1 LRLFCC
7 LLAAISLRGTCSAQP
22 ANYYKTVNRVTWVVE
37 NIDKVRRAW
46 EAFELSNIEEYPN
59 IQFVGEFRGRPVTIY
74 AWQITG
80 QLGDLTIDMIQPA
93 EGQANAYTSFLAK
106 HGDGIFSI
114 VHEVPDQPALDQEIL
129 RMKEKGVGILQ
140 QASARRGQ
148 VSTYFDTEPEGKFAL
163 GLVLR
168 PRGKRTM
175 TPGPVSHF
183 GFVVRDAVAVSTY
196 WARLGFPGFPMQQA
210 LPRADSRYKGDL
222 LSLAFEVGFQRHS
235 QFRYEWICP
244 PPSPPNIYAD
254 FLNKHHS
261 EGIQHIGIEVADL
274 PKRVEAFKKLGYQVH
289 QSGAWGEVGK
299 PGSGEYAYM
308 DTDSAGG
315 TSVELVHRY

>member
-7 LLAAISLRGTCSAQP
+7 LLVAFALRGTCSAQP
-22 ANYYKTVNRVTWVVE
+22 ASYYKTVNRVTWVVE
-37 NIDKVRRAW
+37 NIDKVRAAW
-46 EAFELSNIEEYPN
+46 EALGLSNIEEYPN
-59 IQFVGEFRGRPVTIY
+59 IQFAGEFRGRPVTIY

-106 HGDGIFSI
+106 HGDGMFSI
-114 VHEVPDQPALDQEIL
+114 VHVVPDQPALDKEIL

-140 QASARRGQ
+140 QESHGRGQ
-148 VSTYFDTEPEGKFAL
+148 VSIYFDTEPEGKFAM

-168 PRGKRTM
+168 PPGKRTM

-183 GFVVRDAVAVSTY
+183 GFVVRDAVAVSAY
-196 WARLGFPGFPMQQA
+196 WARLGFPGIPMQQA
-210 LPRADSRYKGDL
+210 LPRADSRYKGDP
-222 LSLAFEVGFQRHS
+222 LSLTFEVGFQGYS

-254 FLNKHHS
+254 FLNKHRR

-274 PKRVEAFKKLGYQVH
+274 PKRVEAFKQLGYQVL
-289 QSGAWGEVGK
+289 QSGSWGKAGK
-299 PGSGEYAYM
+299 RGAGEYAYM
-308 DTDSAGG
+308 DTDPAGG